1 MDYFAK
7 NEVLSSCANCWFCIN
22 GQYAYCAYLDT
33 CTGSKKWSNE
43 LNSFVPITY
52 QEKRYLE
59 WK

>member
-1 MDYFAK
+1 MNYFAK
-7 NEVLSSCANCWFCIN
+7 NEVLSGCANCWFCVN
-22 GQYAYCAYLDT
+22 GQCAYVDT
-33 CTGSKKWSNE
+33 CIGNKKWSNT

>member
-7 NEVLSSCANCWFCIN
+7 NKVLTSCANCWFCVN
-22 GQYAYCAYLDT
+22 GKCAYVDS
-33 CTGSKKWSNE
+33 CTGSKKWSNT

-52 QEKRYLE
+52 QEQRYLE